1 MSATTE
7 SPFSL
12 TRKVGINNDL
22 LTGRADTKD
31 EMIVRVDELDQVQE
45 FIEGKQSHGNT
56 SSIESVKAQLG
67 ATEVKPDKPA
77 PPAPVPQVASG
88 GGDMRVVSTKYPDK
102 FYIYDH
108 PSAILTPKGTKAIL
122 LWARSSNGK
131 PYTKWVD
138 EDVAE
143 RGVGQREAW
152 GEMTEWGF
160 DTSNLPVLANS

>member
-1 MSATTE
+1 MSNTTE

-12 TRKVGINNDL
+12 TRKVGKNNDL
-22 LTGRADTKD
+22 LTGRADTAD
-31 EMIVRVDELDQVQE
+31 EMIVRIQELDR
-45 FIEGKQSHGNT
+45 IEGHIDGGDALADIK
-56 SSIESVKAQLG
+56 ESLG
-67 ATEVKPDKPA
+67 ATEVKPSKPA
-77 PPAPVPQVASG
+77 PPAPVPQAPTGS
-88 GGDMRVVSTKYPDK
+88 GDMRVVSTKYPDK

-108 PSAILTPKGTKAIL
+108 PKAILTPKGTKAIL

-143 RGVGQREAW
+143 LGKSQREGW

-160 DTSNLPVLANS
+160 DTSDLPVLANS